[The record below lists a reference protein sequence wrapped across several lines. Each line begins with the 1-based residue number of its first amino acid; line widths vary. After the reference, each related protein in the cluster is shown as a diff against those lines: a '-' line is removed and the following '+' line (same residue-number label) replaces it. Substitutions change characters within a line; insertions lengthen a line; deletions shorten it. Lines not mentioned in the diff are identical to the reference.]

1 MEPPRGFQ
9 HRKKKKTHP
18 AENNKKTAGKTPNP
32 LRSPLPRMKLKIKVG
47 GEVPPAWTPP
57 NPPGAPGEGGKTL
70 CSRWEPEN
78 GDTEGGE
85 AVSVSGWIV
94 SHADVGEIYF
104 LGAGGE

>member
-1 MEPPRGFQ
+1 
-9 HRKKKKTHP
+9 
-18 AENNKKTAGKTPNP
+18 
-32 LRSPLPRMKLKIKVG
+32 MKLKIKVGG

-85 AVSVSGWIV
+85 GVSVSGWIV